1 MKKHKLKQVC
11 TEKIE
16 LRRGNNIVR
25 SFFGTFGNGLKETRL
40 TAGLAYI
47 VSISP
52 DEFLP
57 FFGIKGT
64 ASNISVESYHE
75 KNRSDILINTDA
87 GVGVIEAKI
96 DASDPHQQAIKY
108 TAKWRVLLTSYM
120 PANFEKKKNTKY
132 ISWKQL
138 GSKLHSIEK
147 KTKDKFQKRLISELL
162 KYLEEHGMAKK
173 ENTLEV
179 YAREINEKLT
189 LELFLKGR
197 FYGCHFQ
204 KKSRVGEALY
214 FTPHFG
220 KELSKNYSGVSAGI
234 SYVARIENVATI
246 EMYDDLVRA
255 VKAERGTVWWKNN
268 KHLFDRLKSEWTWKK
283 GNKRHVL
290 WLGTPRLVF
299 NPPVK
304 KGNLQ
309 VGSGWLSK
317 RSFTFDEL
325 FAGWRA

>member
-108 TAKWRVLLTSYM
+108 TAKWRVLLT
-120 PANFEKKKNTKY
+120 
-132 ISWKQL
+132 
-138 GSKLHSIEK
+138 
-147 KTKDKFQKRLISELL
+147 
-162 KYLEEHGMAKK
+162 
-173 ENTLEV
+173 
-179 YAREINEKLT
+179 
-189 LELFLKGR
+189 
-197 FYGCHFQ
+197 
-204 KKSRVGEALY
+204 
-214 FTPHFG
+214 
-220 KELSKNYSGVSAGI
+220 
-234 SYVARIENVATI
+234 
-246 EMYDDLVRA
+246 
-255 VKAERGTVWWKNN
+255 
-268 KHLFDRLKSEWTWKK
+268 
-283 GNKRHVL
+283 
-290 WLGTPRLVF
+290 
-299 NPPVK
+299 
-304 KGNLQ
+304 
-309 VGSGWLSK
+309 
-317 RSFTFDEL
+317 
-325 FAGWRA
+325 